1 MKKMIQMLKVGR
13 LMTSIL
19 MIASIIAHTML
30 TSYYTLPSLDLIV
43 TLWVS
48 LFVFLLGL
56 QYHIEK
62 KPGYLALFLMFF
74 SVIMAIMTLVGIA
87 L

>member
-1 MKKMIQMLKVGR
+1 MNKLIQMLKIGR
-13 LMTSIL
+13 LMTSIM
-19 MIASIIAHTML
+19 MIVSIIAHTML
-30 TSYYTLPSLDLIV
+30 TAYYTLPPLDLIV

-62 KPGYLALFLMFF
+62 KPGYLAFFLMFF
-74 SVIMAIMTLVGIA
+74 SVIMAIMTVLGI
-87 L
+87 LL

>member
-1 MKKMIQMLKVGR
+1 MKRTIFMLKFGR
-13 LMTSIL
+13 LIVSIF
-19 MIASIIAHTML
+19 MIVSMIVHSVL
-30 TSYYTLPSLDLIV
+30 TAYYTLPPLDMIV

-62 KPGYLALFLMFF
+62 KPGYLALFLMLF
-74 SVIMAIMTLVGIA
+74 SVIMAVMTTLGLVI
-87 L
+87 